1 MPSVHIFVDLGP
13 ASVQF
18 HATNAMFR
26 RFGAREVN
34 ALYKRLGRLGRF
46 FIKDVSPLYKRLGR
60 PGRFAMKDMNPL
72 YKRLGR
78 PG

>member
-1 MPSVHIFVDLGP
+1 MQSVHLFVDLGP

-34 ALYKRLGRLGRF
+34 ALYKRLRRLGRF
-46 FIKDVSPLYKRLGR
+46 SIKDVNPLYKQLGR
-60 PGRFAMKDMNPL
+60 LRRFAMKDMNPL
-72 YKRLGR
+72 FKRLIR